1 LDEDIALI
9 IPAYN
14 EVETIGEVI
23 EVAQKSNLFNEIVV
37 VSDGSEDGTAKKAL
51 EYDVKTIALPKNLG
65 KGAAM
70 TIGMKNTL
78 SEIILFLDA
87 DLVSLREEH
96 IKNLLTPLI
105 EGRADMSCGLF
116 SGGRENTDFAQ
127 RLTPYLTGQRALRR
141 GLVNSYEELRDSKF
155 GAELYLTKLAIEQEL
170 KVEKVFLEGLTHR
183 MKEEKRGFIK
193 GIISR
198 LKMYWEVFKYFKRNN
213 LSYHS
218 LSSTI
223 K

>member
-1 LDEDIALI
+1 MGEDIALI

-23 EVAQKSNLFNEIVV
+23 EVAQESNLFNEIVV
-37 VSDGSEDGTAKKAL
+37 VSDGSEDGTVKRAL
-51 EYDVKTIALPKNLG
+51 DYGVKTIALPKNLG

-78 SEIILFLDA
+78 AEVIVFLDA
-87 DLVSLREEH
+87 DLVNLREKH
-96 IKNLLTPLI
+96 IKKLLAPI
-105 EGRADMSCGLF
+105 IARRADMSCGLF

-141 GLVNSYEELRDSKF
+141 EIIDSYEELRDSKF
-155 GAELYLTKLAIEQEL
+155 GAELYLTKLVIEKEL
-170 KVEKVFLEGLTHR
+170 KVEKVLLEGLTHR
-183 MKEEKRGFIK
+183 MKEEKRGFII

-198 LKMYWEVFKYFKRNN
+198 IKMYWEVFKYFKKNN
-213 LSYHS
+213 LSYNS
-218 LSSTI
+218 ISSTT

>member
-1 LDEDIALI
+1 MTKDIALI

-14 EVETIGEVI
+14 EVETIGDII
-23 EVAQKSNLFNEIVV
+23 EIAQESDLFNEIVV
-37 VSDGSEDGTAKKAL
+37 VSDGSEDGTAKRAL
-51 EYDVKTIALPKNLG
+51 DYGIKTIALPKNLG

-70 TIGMKNTL
+70 TIGMKNTT
-78 SEIILFLDA
+78 SELILFLDA
-87 DLVSLREEH
+87 DLVSLRKDHIEKLLAPILEE
-96 IKNLLTPLI
+96 
-105 EGRADMSCGLF
+105 RADMSYGLF

-141 GLVNSYEELRDSKF
+141 DIIDSYEELRDSKF

-170 KVEKVFLEGLTHR
+170 AIEKVFLEGLTHR

-213 LSYHS
+213 LSYNS
-218 LSSTI
+218 IISTI

>member
-1 LDEDIALI
+1 LTKDIALI

-14 EVETIGEVI
+14 EVETIGDII
-23 EVAQKSNLFNEIVV
+23 EIAQESDLFNEIVV
-37 VSDGSEDGTAKKAL
+37 VSDGSEDGTAKRAL
-51 EYDVKTIALPKNLG
+51 DYGIKTIALPKNLG

-70 TIGMKNTL
+70 TIGMKNTT
-78 SEIILFLDA
+78 SELILFLDA
-87 DLVSLREEH
+87 DLVSLRKDHIEKLLAPILEE
-96 IKNLLTPLI
+96 
-105 EGRADMSCGLF
+105 RADMSYGLF

-141 GLVNSYEELRDSKF
+141 DIIDSYEELRDSKF

-170 KVEKVFLEGLTHR
+170 AIEKVFLEGLTHR

-213 LSYHS
+213 LSYNS
-218 LSSTI
+218 IISTI